1 MTSGKWR
8 LGSGWM
14 VVAAVFFGLMGVF
27 VKLGA
32 EYFSSTELVF
42 WRTLVGVVTLG
53 AAALWRRDRFATP
66 LLRYHVQRGL
76 IGYVSMLLYFYAI
89 AHLPL
94 STAVTLNY
102 TSPMFLALLS
112 VALLRERLPKQA
124 LAGLAL
130 GFVGVVLLLRPTLSS
145 EAWVAGLLGVG
156 SGLLAGWSYLHVREL
171 GRQGEPEWK
180 VVFYFALI
188 STLGGLLLM
197 LFESWHPVTLENAWL
212 LLGLGATATIAQ
224 LAMTRAYKVGRKL
237 LAANLSYL
245 TVVFSTLLGVGLW
258 GDPLS
263 AASLA
268 AMGLIIV
275 SGMLASRR

>member
-1 MTSGKWR
+1 MTSAKWR

-42 WRTLVGVVTLG
+42 WRTLMGVVTLG
-53 AAALWRRDRFATP
+53 RRRCGGAIASPPLAALPRAARPDRLCLDAIVFLRHRPSALVHRGDAQLHLADVPGAAVGGAAARAPAQTGAGRPGAGLCRRGAVAAS
-66 LLRYHVQRGL
+66 HAVQRGL
-76 IGYVSMLLYFYAI
+76 
-89 AHLPL
+89 
-94 STAVTLNY
+94 
-102 TSPMFLALLS
+102 
-112 VALLRERLPKQA
+112 
-124 LAGLAL
+124 
-130 GFVGVVLLLRPTLSS
+130 
-145 EAWVAGLLGVG
+145 AGLLGVG

-197 LFESWHPVTLENAWL
+197 LFETWHPVTLQNAWL